1 MLSDLI
7 KKSQIEGQ
15 FFKKRAM
22 FVKTRLIPS
31 NNSIKK

>member
-15 FFKKRAM
+15 FFKKRSH
-22 FVKTRLIPS
+22 VC
-31 NNSIKK
+31 